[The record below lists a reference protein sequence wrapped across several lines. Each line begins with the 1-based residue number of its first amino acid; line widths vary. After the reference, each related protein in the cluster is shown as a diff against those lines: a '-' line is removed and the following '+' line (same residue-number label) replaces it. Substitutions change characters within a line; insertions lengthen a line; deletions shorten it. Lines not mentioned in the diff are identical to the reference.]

1 MYNLN
6 ISEAH
11 YCDNCDNCDVTV
23 FSFREAQN
31 TSKETSAH
39 VSQQITKE
47 TIH

>member
-6 ISEAH
+6 LSEAH
-11 YCDNCDNCDVTV
+11 YCDNSDVIA
-23 FSFREAQN
+23 FCFRDAQN